1 MAERPA
7 LIRNLLIAGI
17 ALVVV
22 VVLARAARRD
32 PADACPREFP
42 QTRLAATLLWD
53 GRGPAWPPPG
63 TTLSPEDL
71 TLLVDPADSELCAR
85 LADLLP
91 DTLAVGG
98 VGAPFFT
105 AYYRAGDAWVVP
117 IVPRVSSAEIEA
129 EARGETTLWKEGVT
143 LVFDARFRPLFH
155 VPN

>member
-7 LIRNLLIAGI
+7 LVRNLLIAGV
-17 ALVVV
+17 ALTGV

-32 PADACPREFP
+32 PASACPREFP
-42 QTRLAATLLWD
+42 PTRIAATLLWD
-53 GRGPAWPPPG
+53 GRSHAWPPPG
-63 TTLSPEDL
+63 SALTPEDL

-98 VGAPFFT
+98 VAAPFFT
-105 AYYRAGDAWVVP
+105 AYYRAGDSYVVP
-117 IVPRVSSAEIEA
+117 IVPRVGAAEIEA
-129 EARGETTLWKEGVT
+129 EARGETILWKEGVT
-143 LVFDARFRPLFH
+143 LVFDARFQPVFH

>member
-7 LIRNLLIAGI
+7 LVRNLLIAAIG
-17 ALVVV
+17 LVVV

-32 PADACPREFP
+32 PANACPREFS
-42 QTRLAATLLWD
+42 QTRMAAALLWD
-53 GRGPAWPPPG
+53 GRSHAWPPPG
-63 TTLSPEDL
+63 TALTPEDL
-71 TLLVDPADSELCAR
+71 TLLVDPDDSELCAR

-105 AYYRAGDAWVVP
+105 AYYRAGDAYVAP
-117 IVPRVSSAEIEA
+117 IVPRVTPAEIEA
-129 EARGETTLWKEGVT
+129 EARGETILWKEGVT
-143 LVFDARFRPLFH
+143 LVFDARFEPLFH